1 MGFEEVIRAGRD
13 ADDAVQVV
21 KKPAHGRKNI
31 YQRTTVE
38 AMIEQGGRVIA
49 FMESEYGKDRADE
62 IIAGMILSKLSPDSL
77 LSKGKAVAD
86 VDAADVNEPWGFWKP
101 KAKVD
106 WGFWRR
112 FLEEEVQVQY
122 TDKQRKSY
130 YRALQWVAN
139 QRAGGATALAALRGA
154 RRRGSYR
161 GDGGALNSRRA
172 AGFVLLPCRIRRD
185 SKEAVPR
192 YRSNCTICL

>member
-112 FLEEEVQVQY
+112 FLEEELHVPY
-122 TDKQRKSY
+122 NTRQRLHFYK
-130 YRALQWVAN
+130 ALRWVAN
-139 QRAGGATALAALRGA
+139 HRAGGATSLVALRGN
-154 RRRGSYR
+154 RRRGSQR
-161 GDGGALNSRRA
+161 GDGGALNRRRA
-172 AGFVLLPCRIRRD
+172 VGLGHALLQYFVDHVQRLMCRSD
-185 SKEAVPR
+185 SQ
-192 YRSNCTICL
+192 L